1 MAEDDFE
8 RFKHEMHDLFVN
20 FRRGRHTLAVP
31 LGDLTTGESGV
42 LITIAHA
49 RRHAKHV
56 RPRMVAHMANM
67 TPSALSQMLKS
78 LETKGYVVRERFGE
92 DSRGIDLRL
101 TEKGLQLARQGER
114 MRDDYLRELFSYL
127 GDDDVADLTRVVRR
141 MNEFFETKRADASQ
155 GGEVSAF
162 AEQAV
167 EERSLRT
174 GQDLDDGRDLAPRG
188 GEDDPACASRDG
200 EDGPACA

>member
-1 MAEDDFE
+1 MI
-8 RFKHEMHDLFVN
+8 HDLFVN

-49 RRHAKHV
+49 RRLAKHV

-78 LETKGYVVRERFGE
+78 LEAKGYVVRERFGE
-92 DSRGIDLRL
+92 DSRGIDLQL
-101 TEKGLQLARQGER
+101 TEKGLELAKQGER

-127 GDDDVADLTRVVRR
+127 GDDDVADLNRVVRR
-141 MNEFFETKRADASQ
+141 MNEYFEAKRSGADQ
-155 GGEVSAF
+155 GGE
-162 AEQAV
+162 
-167 EERSLRT
+167 
-174 GQDLDDGRDLAPRG
+174 GGRACASHD
-188 GEDDPACASRDG
+188 GEDGPACASRDG

>member
-1 MAEDDFE
+1 MAEEDFE
-8 RFKHEMHDLFVN
+8 RFKHVIHDLFVN

-49 RRHAKHV
+49 RRLAKHV

-78 LETKGYVVRERFGE
+78 LEAKGYVVRERFGE
-92 DSRGIDLRL
+92 DSRGIDLQL
-101 TEKGLQLARQGER
+101 TEKGLDLAKQGER

-127 GDDDVADLTRVVRR
+127 GDDDVADLNRVVRR
-141 MNEFFETKRADASQ
+141 MNEYFEAKRSGADQ
-155 GGEVSAF
+155 GGE
-162 AEQAV
+162 
-167 EERSLRT
+167 
-174 GQDLDDGRDLAPRG
+174 GGR
-188 GEDDPACASRDG
+188 ACASHDG
-200 EDGPACA
+200 EDGPACASRGGEDGPACA